1 MPVRRSGLSYAD
13 PIKPLLR
20 VVGGKSRAT
29 YHQRMTEDI
38 DDSAS
43 PDSNHGSCPRPFKHG
58 VSDPISDSES
68 SVTRSHLRRSHDS
81 DSDDTD
87 EGRRDRAA
95 ISRTTFGSSKPAQRS
110 NASPKRGRRSSSGGA
125 KEETRDQTQAK
136 RKKVADENRGAS
148 TSQKRKSMSSSQQ
161 SRASEP
167 SSSAG
172 SHLSESNGFTRR
184 QNVKATYGASKKS
197 SVKRSFNVSDM
208 WKRASSQAKTKTLST
223 TFKPIPG
230 SDDDF
235 SPPKKA
241 SKFKMP
247 EGLASSPDDS
257 QSPPAKFK
265 SFDDDDD
272 LRSPS
277 PEAKTRFVVPTALD
291 SFDSEKKSPPP
302 VFKFFPGTQ
311 VADSA
316 GLGAHDDSM
325 ATLMESDS
333 EDETLKADDKHSGS
347 TSQTAVCP
355 WCGEAVDAAF
365 YKEFSKGVRMNV
377 QKQTRFCRKHKKQTA
392 LDTWRA
398 KLYPSIDWDE
408 MPSRVASHHA
418 FLAGIVN
425 GEPSYYRS
433 KLAKKIESGG
443 SRAMKKEENLN
454 PGYYGP
460 KGFNIMCDLL
470 VQRFTDL
477 LKERAVRD
485 PVISGRG
492 SAAFIQ
498 YVLVAELAVQL
509 IMRDMSV
516 EAEEARTIMEDS
528 KALGEMVQDE

>member
-1 MPVRRSGLSYAD
+1 MAARRSGLSYAD

-20 VVGGKSRAT
+20 VVRGKPRTT
-29 YHQRMTEDI
+29 YHKRMTEDI

-43 PDSNHGSCPRPFKHG
+43 PDSSHGSRSRPFKHG

-68 SVTRSHLRRSHDS
+68 SVTRSHLRRPKDS

-110 NASPKRGRRSSSGGA
+110 NTSPKRGRQFASGGA
-125 KEETRDQTQAK
+125 TEETRDQSQAK
-136 RKKVADENRGAS
+136 RKKLTDENGQAS

-184 QNVKATYGASKKS
+184 QNVTATYGASKKTS
-197 SVKRSFNVSDM
+197 AKRTFKYSDM
-208 WKRASSQAKTKTLST
+208 WKQASSQAKSKSLST

-230 SDDDF
+230 SDDEF
-235 SPPKKA
+235 SSPKKA
-241 SKFKMP
+241 SRFKMP
-247 EGLASSPDDS
+247 KGLESSPGS
-257 QSPPAKFK
+257 QSPVAKFK
-265 SFDDDDD
+265 SFDDD

-277 PEAKTRFVVPTALD
+277 PEAKAKFVLPTTLDPLD
-291 SFDSEKKSPPP
+291 SEEKSPPP
-302 VFKFFPGTQ
+302 VFKFFPATQ
-311 VADSA
+311 VAD
-316 GLGAHDDSM
+316 LGYHDESI
-325 ATLMESDS
+325 ATLMDTDS
-333 EDETLKADDKHSGS
+333 EDEAINADDKHSKP
-347 TSQTAVCP
+347 TEEMAVCP
-355 WCGEAVDAAF
+355 WCGDAVDAAF
-365 YKEFSKGVRMNV
+365 YREFTKGVRMNV
-377 QKQTRFCRKHKKQTA
+377 QKQTRFCHKHKKKTA

-398 KLYPSIDWDE
+398 KSYPSIDWDE

-425 GEPSYYRS
+425 GEPSYYRT
-433 KLAKKIESGG
+433 KLAKKIESGA

-477 LKERAVRD
+477 LKERAVCDR
-485 PVISGRG
+485 VISGRG

-498 YVLVAELAVQL
+498 CVLVAELAVQL
-509 IMRDMSV
+509 IMRDLSV
-516 EAEEARTIMEDS
+516 SAEEARTIMEDS